1 LPFKVQGSS
10 KAGAP
15 AAGPAPLAVWD
26 WEKDNAYT
34 SETVRLAM
42 PAQTLYDNLD
52 LTISTSQKIQNTCGP
67 TYLIGSN
74 YTPVH
79 NAFDVCLR
87 ADKVP
92 SQHLNKAVIVRYDPD
107 KSKINAEVTKVENG
121 WLCAKPMYLG
131 YYNIQI
137 DTIAPG
143 ISAGD
148 FAANMKGRS
157 QFSMRISDGLS
168 GVDQIIPKIDG
179 KWVLMEYDAKT
190 SRLTCYFDSTR
201 MTRGKHQFE
210 LTIIDAVGN
219 KKVYSS
225 SFEW

>member
-1 LPFKVQGSS
+1 
-10 KAGAP
+10 
-15 AAGPAPLAVWD
+15 
-26 WEKDNAYT
+26 
-34 SETVRLAM
+34 
-42 PAQTLYDNLD
+42 
-52 LTISTSQKIQNTCGP
+52 
-67 TYLIGSN
+67 
-74 YTPVH
+74 
-79 NAFDVCLR
+79 
-87 ADKVP
+87 
-92 SQHLNKAVIVRYDPD
+92 
-107 KSKINAEVTKVENG
+107 
-121 WLCAKPMYLG
+121 MYLG